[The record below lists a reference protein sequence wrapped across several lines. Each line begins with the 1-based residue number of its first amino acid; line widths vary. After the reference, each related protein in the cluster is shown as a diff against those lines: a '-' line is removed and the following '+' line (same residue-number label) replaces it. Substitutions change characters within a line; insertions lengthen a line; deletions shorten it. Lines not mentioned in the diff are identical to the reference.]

1 MAECEC
7 LDVDLSPL
15 LVPDIKF
22 AVRCETHEEAIQ
34 FVRAV
39 SEQFPDKETYIS
51 PNNTKWNEDNYGS
64 HGGRA
69 YFPDLNN
76 VENEPFMHGD
86 VKFANN
92 HGYTLIYF
100 RDLLVKTQIE
110 ESDMSLDMLFNIAK

>member
-1 MAECEC
+1 MAECERP
-7 LDVDLSPL
+7 DVDLSPL

-39 SEQFPDKETYIS
+39 SEQFPDKETYVS
-51 PNNTKWNEDNYGS
+51 NNNTKWNEDNYGN

-76 VENEPFMHGD
+76 VENEPFMSGD
-86 VKFANN
+86 VEFANN
-92 HGYTLIYF
+92 YGYTLIYF

>member
-39 SEQFPDKETYIS
+39 SAHFPDKETYVF
-51 PNNTKWNEDNYGS
+51 PNNTKWNEDNYGN
-64 HGGRA
+64 HGGRV

-86 VKFANN
+86 MEFANN
-92 HGYTLIYF
+92 YGYTLIYF
-100 RDLLVKTQIE
+100 RDLLVETQIE

>member
-7 LDVDLSPL
+7 LDIDLSPP

-39 SEQFPDKETYIS
+39 SEQFPDKKAYIS
-51 PNNTKWNEDNYGS
+51 PNNTKWNEDNYGN

-76 VENEPFMHGD
+76 VENEPLLHGD
-86 VKFANN
+86 VEFANN
-92 HGYTLIYF
+92 YGYTLIYF
-100 RDLLVKTQIE
+100 RDLLIKTQIE

>member
-1 MAECEC
+1 MAECEHP
-7 LDVDLSPL
+7 DVDLSPL

-34 FVRAV
+34 FARAV
-39 SEQFPDKETYIS
+39 SEQFPDKKTYVS
-51 PNNTKWNEDNYGS
+51 PNHTKWNEDNYGN

-86 VKFANN
+86 VEFANN
-92 HGYTLIYF
+92 YGYTLIYF

>member
-1 MAECEC
+1 MAECER
-7 LDVDLSPL
+7 LDVDLSSL

-39 SEQFPDKETYIS
+39 SEQFPDKETYVS
-51 PNNTKWNEDNYGS
+51 PNNTKWNEDNYGN

-86 VKFANN
+86 VEFANN
-92 HGYTLIYF
+92 YGYTLIYF

-110 ESDMSLDMLFNIAK
+110 ESDMPLDMLFDC